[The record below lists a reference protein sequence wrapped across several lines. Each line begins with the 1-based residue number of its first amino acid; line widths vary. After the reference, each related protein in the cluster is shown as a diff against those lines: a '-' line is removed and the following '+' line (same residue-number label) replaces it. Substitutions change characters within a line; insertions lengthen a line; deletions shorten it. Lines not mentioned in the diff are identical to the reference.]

1 MQVNVGRTERLV
13 RIAVGLALLS
23 LPFWLDTPWRWL
35 GLVGLMPLFTG
46 VAGHCPGYRLFGL
59 STCARR
65 TPE

>member
-13 RIAVGLALLS
+13 RIAVGLALLR

-35 GLVGLMPLFTG
+35 GLVGLMPLLTG

-59 STCARR
+59 STGARR